1 MIQSAEE
8 FVRLRTSTRP
18 EEYHQA
24 AHGEASTSVWTEVIE
39 RYPQMRSWVAHNKT
53 VPTEILAVLAS
64 DPDPGVRAVVAEKRR
79 LPVELFRQLAGD
91 PNEMVRARVAYN
103 RKVPSELL
111 EILAADPADLVREAA
126 EMSLTRRR
134 GS

>member
-1 MIQSAEE
+1 MIRSAEE

-24 AHGEASTSVWTEVIE
+24 AHGEASTTVWIEVIE
-39 RYPQMRSWVAHNKT
+39 RYPEMRSWVAHNKT

-64 DPDPGVRAVVAEKRR
+64 DPDPRVRCVVADKRR

-91 PNEMVRARVAYN
+91 PDEAVRARVAYN
-103 RKVPSELL
+103 RKVPSGLL
-111 EILAADPADLVREAA
+111 ELLAADPADLVREGA
-126 EMSLTRRR
+126 ELSLERRL